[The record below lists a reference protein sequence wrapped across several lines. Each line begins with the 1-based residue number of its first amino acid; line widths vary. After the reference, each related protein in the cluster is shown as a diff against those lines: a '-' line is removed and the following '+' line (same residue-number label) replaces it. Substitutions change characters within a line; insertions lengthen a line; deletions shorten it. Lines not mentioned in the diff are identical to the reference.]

1 MYLSRS
7 MFKRISFL
15 SVLLYGLTLAAASKG
30 LDVTSNLDARDTTN
44 AENQRPIA
52 GFIMKIWPAVIGIIL
67 YGLSGAIHWIHFFR
81 TGQRYMLT
89 LTIGMTCFTFGLI
102 MRIVDSHSPYSV
114 AVYVIELAFVL
125 LSPCAFL
132 ATEYMLLSRLATS
145 LGQDIADD
153 CLLIPARRITKFF
166 VWSDVITFWIQAG
179 GGALSVNLKLSLV
192 GTKIVIVGL
201 ILQLVSFALF
211 TIMLIV
217 FGFRVRA
224 KHPSAWNIR
233 TSSRTSESLT
243 SVVGPFKISSIS
255 NWKILYFTMCLTCI
269 GVLIRCAFRIA
280 EFTGGYF
287 GFLATHEGYFY
298 LLDALPLWIA
308 MTLYCFV
315 WPSRFINRQDLD
327 AELVEQAGAQGLYAN
342 TKE

>member
-44 AENQRPIA
+44 TENQRPMTVDSA
-52 GFIMKIWPAVIGIIL
+52 GFIMKIWPAVIGIVL
-67 YGLSGAIHWIHFFR
+67 YGLSGVIHWIHFFR

-89 LTIGMTCFTFGLI
+89 LTIGMTF
-102 MRIVDSHSPYSV
+102 

-315 WPSRFINRQDLD
+315 WPSRFIDRQDLD
-327 AELVEQAGAQGLYAN
+327 AELVEQAGAQGLYVS

>member
-1 MYLSRS
+1 

-15 SVLLYGLTLAAASKG
+15 SVLLYGLTLAAASNG
-30 LDVTSNLDARDTTN
+30 SDVISNLDARDTTN
-44 AENQRPIA
+44 TKNQRPVA
-52 GFIMKIWPAVIGIIL
+52 GFIMKTWPAIIGIVL

-81 TGQRYMLT
+81 IGQRYMLT

-102 MRIVDSHSPYSV
+102 MRVVDSHSPYSLGIYIV
-114 AVYVIELAFVL
+114 EDFFVL

-153 CLLIPARRITKFF
+153 CLLIPARRITKLF
-166 VWSDVITFWIQAG
+166 VWSDVITFWIQASG
-179 GGALSVNLKLSLV
+179 GGLSVNQKLSSV
-192 GTKIVIVGL
+192 GTKIAMVGL
-201 ILQLVSFALF
+201 ILQLLSFALF
-211 TIMLIV
+211 TIMLIA

-224 KHPSAWNIR
+224 KYPSTWNIR
-233 TSSRTSESLT
+233 ASSR
-243 SVVGPFKISSIS
+243 
-255 NWKILYFTMCLTCI
+255 
-269 GVLIRCAFRIA
+269 VLIRCVFRIA
-280 EFTGGYF
+280 EFAGGYF

-315 WPSRFINRQDLD
+315 CRVGSLIDQKQTLRRVVVQWLEYR
-327 AELVEQAGAQGLYAN
+327 
-342 TKE
+342 